1 MTSMN
6 IQTSNDSIVEAI
18 RAIIALDP
26 EAVITYDDEPKLSA
40 ADQKELEEIIAAD
53 DRGEI
58 EYKTFDEFD
67 RDMKS
72 FLKGLSA

>member
-26 EAVITYDDEPKLSA
+26 EAVITYDDEPNLSA

>member
-26 EAVITYDDEPKLSA
+26 EAVITYENEPKLSA

-58 EYKTFDEFD
+58 EYKTFDKFD

>member
-1 MTSMN
+1 MN

-26 EAVITYDDEPKLSA
+26 EAVITYDDEPSLSA

-58 EYKTFDEFD
+58 EYKTFDKFD

>member
-26 EAVITYDDEPKLSA
+26 EAVITYGDEPKLSA

>member
-26 EAVITYDDEPKLSA
+26 ETVITYDDEPSLSA

-58 EYKTFDEFD
+58 EYKTFDKFD

>member
-26 EAVITYDDEPKLSA
+26 ETVITYDDETSLSA

-58 EYKTFDEFD
+58 EYKTFDKFD

>member
-26 EAVITYDDEPKLSA
+26 ETVVTYDDEPSLSA
-40 ADQKELEEIIAAD
+40 ADQKELEKIIAAD

-58 EYKTFDEFD
+58 EYKTFNEFD

>member
-26 EAVITYDDEPKLSA
+26 EAVITYDDEPSLSA

-58 EYKTFDEFD
+58 EYKTFEEFD
-67 RDMKS
+67 RDMKN
-72 FLKGLSA
+72 FLKDLSA

>member
-26 EAVITYDDEPKLSA
+26 EAVITYDDEPSLSA

-53 DRGEI
+53 DRGKI
-58 EYKTFDEFD
+58 EYKTFDKFD

>member
-26 EAVITYDDEPKLSA
+26 ETVITYDDEPSLSA

-58 EYKTFDEFD
+58 EYKTFNKFD

>member
-26 EAVITYDDEPKLSA
+26 ETVITYDDEPSLSA

-58 EYKTFDEFD
+58 EYKTFEEFD

>member
-26 EAVITYDDEPKLSA
+26 EAVITYEDEPKLSA
-40 ADQKELEEIIAAD
+40 ADQKELEAIIAAD

-58 EYKTFDEFD
+58 EYKTFDKFD

>member
-1 MTSMN
+1 MN
-6 IQTSNDSIVEAI
+6 IQTSNNSIVEAI

-26 EAVITYDDEPKLSA
+26 EAVITYEDEPSLSA

>member
-26 EAVITYDDEPKLSA
+26 EAVITYDDEPSLSA
-40 ADQKELEEIIAAD
+40 ANQKELEEIIAAD

>member
-1 MTSMN
+1 MN

-26 EAVITYDDEPKLSA
+26 EAVITYEDEPKLSA

-58 EYKTFDEFD
+58 EYKTFDKFD

>member
-26 EAVITYDDEPKLSA
+26 ETVITYDDEPSLSA

-58 EYKTFDEFD
+58 EYKTFDEFN

>member
-1 MTSMN
+1 MN

-26 EAVITYDDEPKLSA
+26 EAVITYQDEPKLSA

-58 EYKTFDEFD
+58 EYKTFDKFD

>member
-58 EYKTFDEFD
+58 EYKTFDKFD

>member
-1 MTSMN
+1 MN

-26 EAVITYDDEPKLSA
+26 ETVITYEDEPKLSA

-58 EYKTFDEFD
+58 EYKTFEKFD

>member
-6 IQTSNDSIVEAI
+6 IQTSNNSIVEAI

-26 EAVITYDDEPKLSA
+26 EAVITYEDEPKLSA

>member
-1 MTSMN
+1 MTSIN
-6 IQTSNDSIVEAI
+6 IQTANSSVIDAI
-18 RAIIALDP
+18 KAISALDP
-26 EAVITYDDEPKLSA
+26 ETTIITYDEPSLSE

-58 EYKTFDEFD
+58 EYKTFDKFD

>member
-26 EAVITYDDEPKLSA
+26 EAVITYEDEPNLSA

>member
-1 MTSMN
+1 MN

-26 EAVITYDDEPKLSA
+26 KAVITYENEPSLSA

-58 EYKTFDEFD
+58 EYKTFDKFD
-67 RDMKS
+67 RDIKS

>member
-26 EAVITYDDEPKLSA
+26 EAVITYDDEPSLSA

-58 EYKTFDEFD
+58 EYKTFDKFD

-72 FLKGLSA
+72 FLKGLS

>member
-26 EAVITYDDEPKLSA
+26 EAVITYEDEPKLSA

-58 EYKTFDEFD
+58 EYKTFDKFD
-67 RDMKS
+67 CDMKS

>member
-26 EAVITYDDEPKLSA
+26 EAVITYEDEPKLSA

-58 EYKTFDEFD
+58 EYKTFEKFD

>member
-26 EAVITYDDEPKLSA
+26 EAVITYDDEPSLSA

-58 EYKTFDEFD
+58 EYKTFEEFD

>member
-26 EAVITYDDEPKLSA
+26 EAVITYDDELSLSA

>member
-1 MTSMN
+1 MN

-26 EAVITYDDEPKLSA
+26 KAVITYENEPSLSA
-40 ADQKELEEIIAAD
+40 ADQKELEKIIAAD
-53 DRGEI
+53 NCGEI

-67 RDMKS
+67 RDIKS

>member
-6 IQTSNDSIVEAI
+6 IQTSNNSIVEAI

>member
-26 EAVITYDDEPKLSA
+26 ETVITYDDEPKLSA

-58 EYKTFDEFD
+58 EYKTFDKFD

>member
-26 EAVITYDDEPKLSA
+26 ETVITYEDEPKLSA

-58 EYKTFDEFD
+58 EYKTFEKFD

>member
-1 MTSMN
+1 M
-6 IQTSNDSIVEAI
+6 
-18 RAIIALDP
+18 
-26 EAVITYDDEPKLSA
+26 SA
-40 ADQKELEEIIAAD
+40 ASAGAFWFWFFGSVNGAVEKIIAAD

>member
-1 MTSMN
+1 MN

-26 EAVITYDDEPKLSA
+26 EAVITYEDEPKLSA

-58 EYKTFDEFD
+58 EYKTFEEFD

>member
-1 MTSMN
+1 MN

-26 EAVITYDDEPKLSA
+26 EAVITYEDEPKLSA

>member
-1 MTSMN
+1 MN

-26 EAVITYDDEPKLSA
+26 EAVITYDDELSLSA

-58 EYKTFDEFD
+58 EYKTFDKFD

>member
-26 EAVITYDDEPKLSA
+26 EAVITYDDEPSLSA
-40 ADQKELEEIIAAD
+40 ADQKELEQIIAAD

-67 RDMKS
+67 CDMKS

>member
-26 EAVITYDDEPKLSA
+26 EAVITYDDEPSLSA

-58 EYKTFDEFD
+58 EYKTFDKFD

>member
-1 MTSMN
+1 MN

-26 EAVITYDDEPKLSA
+26 KAVITYENEPSLSA
-40 ADQKELEEIIAAD
+40 ADQKELEKIIADD

-58 EYKTFDEFD
+58 EYKTFDKFD

>member
-26 EAVITYDDEPKLSA
+26 EAVITYEDEPKLSA
-40 ADQKELEEIIAAD
+40 ADQKDLEEIIAAD